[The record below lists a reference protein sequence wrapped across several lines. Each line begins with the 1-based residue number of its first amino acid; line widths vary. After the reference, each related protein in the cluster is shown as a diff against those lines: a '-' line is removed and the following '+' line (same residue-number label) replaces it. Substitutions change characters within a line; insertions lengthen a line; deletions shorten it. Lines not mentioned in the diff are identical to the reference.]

1 MHYMKWIYPRRLR
14 NQMILMAILMVI
26 VPTLTI
32 GYIVET
38 EGRSAVLSEKEKK
51 LSAVVNLLNQAL
63 GNRYDLYID
72 LPREERIRALN
83 AELAPITENITHAFP
98 GIGAGYYNKMLD
110 AIITYAPSALYQNN
124 VGVTIAADHPGR
136 EVMRTNT
143 PLVYSGRQVRGD
155 ILNSMLPIERNGEI
169 LGYIWA
175 NELTEDIRRQAW
187 KMDVRI
193 IIVLTAGL
201 LISLL
206 LIVLFSRRLSA
217 NIDII
222 TDGLSTLA
230 QNIPTRLPQLPG
242 EMGQISQSV
251 NNLAQALRETRTLN
265 DLIIEN
271 AADGVIAIDRQ
282 GDVTTM
288 NPAAEVITGYQR
300 HELVGQPYS
309 MLFDN
314 TQFYSPVLDT
324 LEHGTEH
331 VALEISFPGRDR
343 TIELSVTTSRIHNTH
358 GEMIGALVIFSDL
371 TARKETQRRMAQA
384 ERLATLGELM
394 AGVAHEVRNPLT
406 AIRGYVQILRQQTSD
421 PIHQEYLSVVLKE
434 IDSINKVIQQLLE
447 FSRPRHS
454 QWQQVSLNALVEET
468 LVLVQTAGVQA
479 RVDFIS
485 ELDNE
490 LSPINADRELLKQVL
505 LNILIN
511 AVQAISARGKIR
523 IQTWQY
529 SDSQQ
534 AISIE
539 DNGCGIDLS
548 LQKKIFDP
556 FERERSSTVSRIQG
570 TGLGMA
576 ITKNI
581 VDMMGGTIEIRTEPG
596 KGTEFIIRV
605 ALRVQPEH
613 HRAERIAEL
622 EGLKALVV
630 DDDFNTCDSVTKML
644 VRVGMRSEWT
654 LSGKEAVLRARQSME
669 LGDAFHAYIIDWRLP
684 DMNGIEVT
692 RQIRSLHDDT
702 PIIILT
708 AYDWSDIEVEAKAA
722 GVTAFCSKPM
732 FMSDLRETLMSALG
746 QNQTDAAQELLPQKN
761 ADFKGRHI
769 LLVED
774 NELNRE
780 IAQEILRE
788 YGFRVDTAENGAVAV
803 EKVCTAAPG
812 SYDLVLMDV
821 QMPVMDGYTATRKIR
836 ALDDPARAKIPIL
849 AMTANAFDEDRCNA
863 LESGMNGFLSKP
875 IVISDLVQEL
885 HKIL

>member
-1 MHYMKWIYPRRLR
+1 MDFSMHYMKWIYPRRLR

-63 GNRYDLYID
+63 GDRYDLYID

-83 AELAPITENITHAFP
+83 AELAPITENITRAFP
-98 GIGAGYYNKMLD
+98 GIGAGYYNKTLD
-110 AIITYAPSALYQNN
+110 AIITYAPSSLYQNN

-155 ILNSMLPIERNGEI
+155 ILNSMIPIERNGEV

-343 TIELSVTTSRIHNTH
+343 TIEISVTTSRIHNTH

-406 AIRGYVQILRQQTSD
+406 AIRGYVQILRQQTTD
-421 PIHQEYLSVVLKE
+421 PIHQEYLSVVIKE
-434 IDSINKVIQQLLE
+434 IDSINKVIQQLLD
-447 FSRPRHS
+447 FSRPRHG

-479 RVDFIS
+479 RIDFIS

-490 LSPINADRELLKQVL
+490 LSPISADRELLKQVL

-523 IQTWQY
+523 IRTWQY

-556 FERERSSTVSRIQG
+556 FFTTKASG
-570 TGLGMA
+570 TGLGLA
-576 ITKNI
+576 LSQRIINAHQG
-581 VDMMGGTIEIRTEPG
+581 D
-596 KGTEFIIRV
+596 IRV
-605 ALRVQPEH
+605 TSLPGYGAT
-613 HRAERIAEL
+613 
-622 EGLKALVV
+622 
-630 DDDFNTCDSVTKML
+630 F
-644 VRVGMRSEWT
+644 T
-654 LSGKEAVLRARQSME
+654 L
-669 LGDAFHAYIIDWRLP
+669 ILP
-684 DMNGIEVT
+684 INPQG
-692 RQIRSLHDDT
+692 
-702 PIIILT
+702 
-708 AYDWSDIEVEAKAA
+708 
-722 GVTAFCSKPM
+722 
-732 FMSDLRETLMSALG
+732 
-746 QNQTDAAQELLPQKN
+746 NQT
-761 ADFKGRHI
+761 
-769 LLVED
+769 V
-774 NELNRE
+774 
-780 IAQEILRE
+780 
-788 YGFRVDTAENGAVAV
+788 
-803 EKVCTAAPG
+803 
-812 SYDLVLMDV
+812 
-821 QMPVMDGYTATRKIR
+821 
-836 ALDDPARAKIPIL
+836 
-849 AMTANAFDEDRCNA
+849 
-863 LESGMNGFLSKP
+863 
-875 IVISDLVQEL
+875 
-885 HKIL
+885 

>member
-1 MHYMKWIYPRRLR
+1 MDFSMHYMKWIYPRRLR

-63 GNRYDLYID
+63 GDRYDLYID

-83 AELAPITENITHAFP
+83 AELAPITENITRAFP
-98 GIGAGYYNKMLD
+98 GIGAGYYNKTLD
-110 AIITYAPSALYQNN
+110 AIITYAPSSLYQNN

-155 ILNSMLPIERNGEI
+155 ILNSMIPIERNGEV

-343 TIELSVTTSRIHNTH
+343 TIEISVTTSRIHNTH

-406 AIRGYVQILRQQTSD
+406 AIRGYVQILRQQTTD
-421 PIHQEYLSVVLKE
+421 PIHQEYLSVVIKE
-434 IDSINKVIQQLLE
+434 IDSINKVIQQLLD
-447 FSRPRHS
+447 FSRPRHG

-479 RVDFIS
+479 RIDFIS

-490 LSPINADRELLKQVL
+490 LSPISADRELLKQVL

-523 IQTWQY
+523 IRTWQY

-556 FERERSSTVSRIQG
+556 FFTTKASG
-570 TGLGMA
+570 TGLGLA
-576 ITKNI
+576 LSQRIINAH
-581 VDMMGGTIEIRTEPG
+581 PG
-596 KGTEFIIRV
+596 DIRV
-605 ALRVQPEH
+605 TSLPGYGAT
-613 HRAERIAEL
+613 
-622 EGLKALVV
+622 
-630 DDDFNTCDSVTKML
+630 F
-644 VRVGMRSEWT
+644 T
-654 LSGKEAVLRARQSME
+654 L
-669 LGDAFHAYIIDWRLP
+669 ILP
-684 DMNGIEVT
+684 INPQG
-692 RQIRSLHDDT
+692 
-702 PIIILT
+702 
-708 AYDWSDIEVEAKAA
+708 
-722 GVTAFCSKPM
+722 
-732 FMSDLRETLMSALG
+732 
-746 QNQTDAAQELLPQKN
+746 NQT
-761 ADFKGRHI
+761 
-769 LLVED
+769 V
-774 NELNRE
+774 
-780 IAQEILRE
+780 
-788 YGFRVDTAENGAVAV
+788 
-803 EKVCTAAPG
+803 
-812 SYDLVLMDV
+812 
-821 QMPVMDGYTATRKIR
+821 
-836 ALDDPARAKIPIL
+836 
-849 AMTANAFDEDRCNA
+849 
-863 LESGMNGFLSKP
+863 
-875 IVISDLVQEL
+875 
-885 HKIL
+885 

>member
-63 GNRYDLYID
+63 GDRYDLYID

-324 LEHGTEH
+324 
-331 VALEISFPGRDR
+331 
-343 TIELSVTTSRIHNTH
+343 
-358 GEMIGALVIFSDL
+358 
-371 TARKETQRRMAQA
+371 
-384 ERLATLGELM
+384 
-394 AGVAHEVRNPLT
+394 
-406 AIRGYVQILRQQTSD
+406 
-421 PIHQEYLSVVLKE
+421 
-434 IDSINKVIQQLLE
+434 DSINKVIQQLLE

-556 FERERSSTVSRIQG
+556 FFTTKASG
-570 TGLGMA
+570 TGLGLA
-576 ITKNI
+576 LSQRIINAHQG
-581 VDMMGGTIEIRTEPG
+581 D
-596 KGTEFIIRV
+596 IRV
-605 ALRVQPEH
+605 ASLPGYG
-613 HRAERIAEL
+613 AT
-622 EGLKALVV
+622 
-630 DDDFNTCDSVTKML
+630 F
-644 VRVGMRSEWT
+644 T
-654 LSGKEAVLRARQSME
+654 L
-669 LGDAFHAYIIDWRLP
+669 ILP
-684 DMNGIEVT
+684 INPQG
-692 RQIRSLHDDT
+692 
-702 PIIILT
+702 
-708 AYDWSDIEVEAKAA
+708 
-722 GVTAFCSKPM
+722 
-732 FMSDLRETLMSALG
+732 
-746 QNQTDAAQELLPQKN
+746 NQT
-761 ADFKGRHI
+761 
-769 LLVED
+769 V
-774 NELNRE
+774 
-780 IAQEILRE
+780 
-788 YGFRVDTAENGAVAV
+788 
-803 EKVCTAAPG
+803 
-812 SYDLVLMDV
+812 
-821 QMPVMDGYTATRKIR
+821 
-836 ALDDPARAKIPIL
+836 
-849 AMTANAFDEDRCNA
+849 
-863 LESGMNGFLSKP
+863 
-875 IVISDLVQEL
+875 
-885 HKIL
+885 

>member
-63 GNRYDLYID
+63 GDRYDLYID

-83 AELAPITENITHAFP
+83 AELAPITENITRAFP
-98 GIGAGYYNKMLD
+98 GIGAGYYNKTLD
-110 AIITYAPSALYQNN
+110 AIITYAPSSLYQNN

-155 ILNSMLPIERNGEI
+155 ILNSMIPIERNGEV

-343 TIELSVTTSRIHNTH
+343 TIEISVTTSRIHNTH

-406 AIRGYVQILRQQTSD
+406 AIRGYVQILRQQTTD
-421 PIHQEYLSVVLKE
+421 PIHQEYLSVVIKE
-434 IDSINKVIQQLLE
+434 IDSINKVIQQLLD
-447 FSRPRHS
+447 FSRPRHG

-479 RVDFIS
+479 RIDFIS

-490 LSPINADRELLKQVL
+490 LSPISADRELLKQVL

-523 IQTWQY
+523 IRTWQY

-556 FERERSSTVSRIQG
+556 FFTTKASG
-570 TGLGMA
+570 TGLGLA
-576 ITKNI
+576 LSQRIINAH
-581 VDMMGGTIEIRTEPG
+581 PG
-596 KGTEFIIRV
+596 DIRV
-605 ALRVQPEH
+605 TSLPGYGAT
-613 HRAERIAEL
+613 
-622 EGLKALVV
+622 
-630 DDDFNTCDSVTKML
+630 F
-644 VRVGMRSEWT
+644 T
-654 LSGKEAVLRARQSME
+654 L
-669 LGDAFHAYIIDWRLP
+669 ILP
-684 DMNGIEVT
+684 INPQG
-692 RQIRSLHDDT
+692 
-702 PIIILT
+702 
-708 AYDWSDIEVEAKAA
+708 
-722 GVTAFCSKPM
+722 
-732 FMSDLRETLMSALG
+732 
-746 QNQTDAAQELLPQKN
+746 NQT
-761 ADFKGRHI
+761 
-769 LLVED
+769 V
-774 NELNRE
+774 
-780 IAQEILRE
+780 
-788 YGFRVDTAENGAVAV
+788 
-803 EKVCTAAPG
+803 
-812 SYDLVLMDV
+812 
-821 QMPVMDGYTATRKIR
+821 
-836 ALDDPARAKIPIL
+836 
-849 AMTANAFDEDRCNA
+849 
-863 LESGMNGFLSKP
+863 
-875 IVISDLVQEL
+875 
-885 HKIL
+885 

>member
-63 GNRYDLYID
+63 GDRYDLYID

-83 AELAPITENITHAFP
+83 AELAPITENITRAFP
-98 GIGAGYYNKMLD
+98 GIGAGYYNKTLD
-110 AIITYAPSALYQNN
+110 AIITYAPSSLYQNN

-155 ILNSMLPIERNGEI
+155 ILNSMLPIERNGEV

-343 TIELSVTTSRIHNTH
+343 TIEISVTTSRIHNTH

-406 AIRGYVQILRQQTSD
+406 AIRGYVQILRQQTTD

-434 IDSINKVIQQLLE
+434 IDSINKVIQQLLD
-447 FSRPRHS
+447 FSRPRHG

-479 RVDFIS
+479 RIDFIS

-490 LSPINADRELLKQVL
+490 LSPISADRELLKQVL

-523 IQTWQY
+523 IRTWQY

-539 DNGCGIDLS
+539 DNGYGIDLS

-556 FERERSSTVSRIQG
+556 FFTTKASG
-570 TGLGMA
+570 TGLGLA
-576 ITKNI
+576 LSQRIINAHQG
-581 VDMMGGTIEIRTEPG
+581 D
-596 KGTEFIIRV
+596 IRV
-605 ALRVQPEH
+605 TSLPGYGAT
-613 HRAERIAEL
+613 
-622 EGLKALVV
+622 
-630 DDDFNTCDSVTKML
+630 F
-644 VRVGMRSEWT
+644 T
-654 LSGKEAVLRARQSME
+654 L
-669 LGDAFHAYIIDWRLP
+669 ILP
-684 DMNGIEVT
+684 INPQG
-692 RQIRSLHDDT
+692 
-702 PIIILT
+702 
-708 AYDWSDIEVEAKAA
+708 
-722 GVTAFCSKPM
+722 
-732 FMSDLRETLMSALG
+732 
-746 QNQTDAAQELLPQKN
+746 NQT
-761 ADFKGRHI
+761 
-769 LLVED
+769 V
-774 NELNRE
+774 
-780 IAQEILRE
+780 
-788 YGFRVDTAENGAVAV
+788 
-803 EKVCTAAPG
+803 
-812 SYDLVLMDV
+812 
-821 QMPVMDGYTATRKIR
+821 
-836 ALDDPARAKIPIL
+836 
-849 AMTANAFDEDRCNA
+849 
-863 LESGMNGFLSKP
+863 
-875 IVISDLVQEL
+875 
-885 HKIL
+885 

>member
-1 MHYMKWIYPRRLR
+1 M
-14 NQMILMAILMVI
+14 
-26 VPTLTI
+26 
-32 GYIVET
+32 
-38 EGRSAVLSEKEKK
+38 
-51 LSAVVNLLNQAL
+51 VNLLNQAL

-83 AELAPITENITHAFP
+83 AEFAPITENITHAFP
-98 GIGAGYYNKMLD
+98 GIGAGYYNKTLD

-155 ILNSMLPIERNGEI
+155 ILNSMIPIERNGEI

-556 FERERSSTVSRIQG
+556 FFTTKASG
-570 TGLGMA
+570 TGLGLA
-576 ITKNI
+576 LSQRIINAHQG
-581 VDMMGGTIEIRTEPG
+581 D
-596 KGTEFIIRV
+596 IRV
-605 ALRVQPEH
+605 ASLPGYG
-613 HRAERIAEL
+613 AT
-622 EGLKALVV
+622 
-630 DDDFNTCDSVTKML
+630 F
-644 VRVGMRSEWT
+644 T
-654 LSGKEAVLRARQSME
+654 L
-669 LGDAFHAYIIDWRLP
+669 ILP
-684 DMNGIEVT
+684 INPQG
-692 RQIRSLHDDT
+692 
-702 PIIILT
+702 
-708 AYDWSDIEVEAKAA
+708 
-722 GVTAFCSKPM
+722 
-732 FMSDLRETLMSALG
+732 
-746 QNQTDAAQELLPQKN
+746 NQT
-761 ADFKGRHI
+761 
-769 LLVED
+769 V
-774 NELNRE
+774 
-780 IAQEILRE
+780 
-788 YGFRVDTAENGAVAV
+788 
-803 EKVCTAAPG
+803 
-812 SYDLVLMDV
+812 
-821 QMPVMDGYTATRKIR
+821 
-836 ALDDPARAKIPIL
+836 
-849 AMTANAFDEDRCNA
+849 
-863 LESGMNGFLSKP
+863 
-875 IVISDLVQEL
+875 
-885 HKIL
+885 

>member
-72 LPREERIRALN
+72 LPREERIRAFN

-98 GIGAGYYNKMLD
+98 GIGAGYYNKTLD

-155 ILNSMLPIERNGEI
+155 ILNSMIPIERNGEI

-421 PIHQEYLSVVLKE
+421 LIHQEYLSVVLKE

-490 LSPINADRELLKQVL
+490 LNPINADRELLKQVL

-556 FERERSSTVSRIQG
+556 FFTTKASG
-570 TGLGMA
+570 TGLGLA
-576 ITKNI
+576 LSQRIINAHQG
-581 VDMMGGTIEIRTEPG
+581 D
-596 KGTEFIIRV
+596 IRV
-605 ALRVQPEH
+605 ASLPGYG
-613 HRAERIAEL
+613 AT
-622 EGLKALVV
+622 
-630 DDDFNTCDSVTKML
+630 F
-644 VRVGMRSEWT
+644 T
-654 LSGKEAVLRARQSME
+654 L
-669 LGDAFHAYIIDWRLP
+669 ILP
-684 DMNGIEVT
+684 INPQG
-692 RQIRSLHDDT
+692 
-702 PIIILT
+702 
-708 AYDWSDIEVEAKAA
+708 
-722 GVTAFCSKPM
+722 
-732 FMSDLRETLMSALG
+732 
-746 QNQTDAAQELLPQKN
+746 NQT
-761 ADFKGRHI
+761 
-769 LLVED
+769 V
-774 NELNRE
+774 
-780 IAQEILRE
+780 
-788 YGFRVDTAENGAVAV
+788 
-803 EKVCTAAPG
+803 
-812 SYDLVLMDV
+812 
-821 QMPVMDGYTATRKIR
+821 
-836 ALDDPARAKIPIL
+836 
-849 AMTANAFDEDRCNA
+849 
-863 LESGMNGFLSKP
+863 
-875 IVISDLVQEL
+875 
-885 HKIL
+885 

>member
-98 GIGAGYYNKMLD
+98 GIGAGYYNKTLD

-155 ILNSMLPIERNGEI
+155 ILNSMIPIERNGEI

-175 NELTEDIRRQAW
+175 NELTEDI
-187 KMDVRI
+187 
-193 IIVLTAGL
+193 
-201 LISLL
+201 
-206 LIVLFSRRLSA
+206 RRLSA

-406 AIRGYVQILRQQTSD
+406 AIRGYVQILRQQTRD

-523 IQTWQY
+523 IRTWQY

-539 DNGCGIDLS
+539 DNGSGIDLS

-556 FERERSSTVSRIQG
+556 FFTTKASG
-570 TGLGMA
+570 TGLGLA
-576 ITKNI
+576 LSQRIINAHQG
-581 VDMMGGTIEIRTEPG
+581 D
-596 KGTEFIIRV
+596 IRV
-605 ALRVQPEH
+605 ASLPGYG
-613 HRAERIAEL
+613 AT
-622 EGLKALVV
+622 
-630 DDDFNTCDSVTKML
+630 F
-644 VRVGMRSEWT
+644 T
-654 LSGKEAVLRARQSME
+654 L
-669 LGDAFHAYIIDWRLP
+669 ILP
-684 DMNGIEVT
+684 INPQG
-692 RQIRSLHDDT
+692 
-702 PIIILT
+702 
-708 AYDWSDIEVEAKAA
+708 
-722 GVTAFCSKPM
+722 
-732 FMSDLRETLMSALG
+732 
-746 QNQTDAAQELLPQKN
+746 NQT
-761 ADFKGRHI
+761 
-769 LLVED
+769 V
-774 NELNRE
+774 
-780 IAQEILRE
+780 
-788 YGFRVDTAENGAVAV
+788 
-803 EKVCTAAPG
+803 
-812 SYDLVLMDV
+812 
-821 QMPVMDGYTATRKIR
+821 
-836 ALDDPARAKIPIL
+836 
-849 AMTANAFDEDRCNA
+849 
-863 LESGMNGFLSKP
+863 
-875 IVISDLVQEL
+875 
-885 HKIL
+885 

>member
-83 AELAPITENITHAFP
+83 AELAPITENITHTFP
-98 GIGAGYYNKMLD
+98 GIGAGYYNKTLD

-155 ILNSMLPIERNGEI
+155 ILNSMIPIERNGEI

-406 AIRGYVQILRQQTSD
+406 AIRGYVQILRQQTRD

-523 IQTWQY
+523 IRTWQY

-539 DNGCGIDLS
+539 DNGSGIDLS

-556 FERERSSTVSRIQG
+556 FFTTKASG
-570 TGLGMA
+570 TGLGLA
-576 ITKNI
+576 LSQRIINAHQG
-581 VDMMGGTIEIRTEPG
+581 D
-596 KGTEFIIRV
+596 IRV
-605 ALRVQPEH
+605 ASLPGYG
-613 HRAERIAEL
+613 AT
-622 EGLKALVV
+622 
-630 DDDFNTCDSVTKML
+630 F
-644 VRVGMRSEWT
+644 T
-654 LSGKEAVLRARQSME
+654 L
-669 LGDAFHAYIIDWRLP
+669 ILP
-684 DMNGIEVT
+684 INPQG
-692 RQIRSLHDDT
+692 
-702 PIIILT
+702 
-708 AYDWSDIEVEAKAA
+708 
-722 GVTAFCSKPM
+722 
-732 FMSDLRETLMSALG
+732 
-746 QNQTDAAQELLPQKN
+746 NQT
-761 ADFKGRHI
+761 
-769 LLVED
+769 V
-774 NELNRE
+774 
-780 IAQEILRE
+780 
-788 YGFRVDTAENGAVAV
+788 
-803 EKVCTAAPG
+803 
-812 SYDLVLMDV
+812 
-821 QMPVMDGYTATRKIR
+821 
-836 ALDDPARAKIPIL
+836 
-849 AMTANAFDEDRCNA
+849 
-863 LESGMNGFLSKP
+863 
-875 IVISDLVQEL
+875 
-885 HKIL
+885 

>member
-83 AELAPITENITHAFP
+83 AELVPITENITHAFP
-98 GIGAGYYNKMLD
+98 GIGAGYYNKTLD

-155 ILNSMLPIERNGEI
+155 ILNSMIPIERNGEI

-288 NPAAEVITGYQR
+288 NPAVEVITGYQR

-556 FERERSSTVSRIQG
+556 FFTTKASG
-570 TGLGMA
+570 TGLGLA
-576 ITKNI
+576 LSQRIINAHQG
-581 VDMMGGTIEIRTEPG
+581 D
-596 KGTEFIIRV
+596 IRV
-605 ALRVQPEH
+605 ASLPGYG
-613 HRAERIAEL
+613 AT
-622 EGLKALVV
+622 
-630 DDDFNTCDSVTKML
+630 F
-644 VRVGMRSEWT
+644 T
-654 LSGKEAVLRARQSME
+654 L
-669 LGDAFHAYIIDWRLP
+669 ILP
-684 DMNGIEVT
+684 INPQG
-692 RQIRSLHDDT
+692 
-702 PIIILT
+702 
-708 AYDWSDIEVEAKAA
+708 
-722 GVTAFCSKPM
+722 
-732 FMSDLRETLMSALG
+732 
-746 QNQTDAAQELLPQKN
+746 NQT
-761 ADFKGRHI
+761 
-769 LLVED
+769 V
-774 NELNRE
+774 
-780 IAQEILRE
+780 
-788 YGFRVDTAENGAVAV
+788 
-803 EKVCTAAPG
+803 
-812 SYDLVLMDV
+812 
-821 QMPVMDGYTATRKIR
+821 
-836 ALDDPARAKIPIL
+836 
-849 AMTANAFDEDRCNA
+849 
-863 LESGMNGFLSKP
+863 
-875 IVISDLVQEL
+875 
-885 HKIL
+885 

>member
-63 GNRYDLYID
+63 GDRYDLYID

-83 AELAPITENITHAFP
+83 AELSPITENITHAFP
-98 GIGAGYYNKMLD
+98 GIGAGYYNKTLD

-155 ILNSMLPIERNGEI
+155 ILNSMIPIERNGEI

-406 AIRGYVQILRQQTSD
+406 AIRGYVQILRQQTRD

-523 IQTWQY
+523 IRTWQY

-539 DNGCGIDLS
+539 DNGSGIDLS

-556 FERERSSTVSRIQG
+556 FFTTKASG
-570 TGLGMA
+570 TGLGLA
-576 ITKNI
+576 LSQRIINAHQG
-581 VDMMGGTIEIRTEPG
+581 D
-596 KGTEFIIRV
+596 IRV
-605 ALRVQPEH
+605 ASLPGYG
-613 HRAERIAEL
+613 AT
-622 EGLKALVV
+622 
-630 DDDFNTCDSVTKML
+630 F
-644 VRVGMRSEWT
+644 T
-654 LSGKEAVLRARQSME
+654 L
-669 LGDAFHAYIIDWRLP
+669 ILP
-684 DMNGIEVT
+684 INPQG
-692 RQIRSLHDDT
+692 
-702 PIIILT
+702 
-708 AYDWSDIEVEAKAA
+708 
-722 GVTAFCSKPM
+722 
-732 FMSDLRETLMSALG
+732 
-746 QNQTDAAQELLPQKN
+746 NQT
-761 ADFKGRHI
+761 
-769 LLVED
+769 V
-774 NELNRE
+774 
-780 IAQEILRE
+780 
-788 YGFRVDTAENGAVAV
+788 
-803 EKVCTAAPG
+803 
-812 SYDLVLMDV
+812 
-821 QMPVMDGYTATRKIR
+821 
-836 ALDDPARAKIPIL
+836 
-849 AMTANAFDEDRCNA
+849 
-863 LESGMNGFLSKP
+863 
-875 IVISDLVQEL
+875 
-885 HKIL
+885 

>member
-1 MHYMKWIYPRRLR
+1 MKWIYPRRLR

-51 LSAVVNLLNQAL
+51 LSAVLNLLNQAL
-63 GNRYDLYID
+63 GDRYDLYID

-83 AELAPITENITHAFP
+83 AELAPITENITRAFP
-98 GIGAGYYNKMLD
+98 GIGAGYYNKTLD
-110 AIITYAPSALYQNN
+110 AIITYAPSSLYQNN

-155 ILNSMLPIERNGEI
+155 ILNSMIPIERNGEV

-406 AIRGYVQILRQQTSD
+406 AIRGYVQILRQQTTD

-434 IDSINKVIQQLLE
+434 IDSINKVIQQLLD

-454 QWQQVSLNALVEET
+454 QWQQVSLNALIEET

-490 LSPINADRELLKQVL
+490 LSPIIADRELLKQVL

-523 IQTWQY
+523 IRTWQY

-556 FERERSSTVSRIQG
+556 FFTTKASG
-570 TGLGMA
+570 TGLGLA
-576 ITKNI
+576 LSQRIINAHQG
-581 VDMMGGTIEIRTEPG
+581 D
-596 KGTEFIIRV
+596 IRV
-605 ALRVQPEH
+605 ASLPGYG
-613 HRAERIAEL
+613 AT
-622 EGLKALVV
+622 
-630 DDDFNTCDSVTKML
+630 F
-644 VRVGMRSEWT
+644 T
-654 LSGKEAVLRARQSME
+654 L
-669 LGDAFHAYIIDWRLP
+669 ILP
-684 DMNGIEVT
+684 INPQG
-692 RQIRSLHDDT
+692 
-702 PIIILT
+702 
-708 AYDWSDIEVEAKAA
+708 
-722 GVTAFCSKPM
+722 
-732 FMSDLRETLMSALG
+732 
-746 QNQTDAAQELLPQKN
+746 NQT
-761 ADFKGRHI
+761 
-769 LLVED
+769 V
-774 NELNRE
+774 
-780 IAQEILRE
+780 
-788 YGFRVDTAENGAVAV
+788 
-803 EKVCTAAPG
+803 
-812 SYDLVLMDV
+812 
-821 QMPVMDGYTATRKIR
+821 
-836 ALDDPARAKIPIL
+836 
-849 AMTANAFDEDRCNA
+849 
-863 LESGMNGFLSKP
+863 
-875 IVISDLVQEL
+875 
-885 HKIL
+885 

>member
-1 MHYMKWIYPRRLR
+1 MKWIYPRRLR

-63 GNRYDLYID
+63 GDRYDLYID

-83 AELAPITENITHAFP
+83 AELAPITENITRAFP
-98 GIGAGYYNKMLD
+98 GIGAGYYNKTLD
-110 AIITYAPSALYQNN
+110 AIITYAPSSLYQNN

-155 ILNSMLPIERNGEI
+155 ILNSMIPIERNGEV

-222 TDGLSTLA
+222 TDGLSNLA

-406 AIRGYVQILRQQTSD
+406 AIRGYVQILRQQTTD

-434 IDSINKVIQQLLE
+434 IDSINKVIQQLLD

-454 QWQQVSLNALVEET
+454 QWQQVSLNALIEET

-490 LSPINADRELLKQVL
+490 LSPISADRELLKQVL

-523 IQTWQY
+523 IRTWQY

-556 FERERSSTVSRIQG
+556 FFTTKASG
-570 TGLGMA
+570 TGLGLA
-576 ITKNI
+576 LSQRIINAHQG
-581 VDMMGGTIEIRTEPG
+581 D
-596 KGTEFIIRV
+596 IRV
-605 ALRVQPEH
+605 TSLPGYGAT
-613 HRAERIAEL
+613 
-622 EGLKALVV
+622 
-630 DDDFNTCDSVTKML
+630 F
-644 VRVGMRSEWT
+644 T
-654 LSGKEAVLRARQSME
+654 L
-669 LGDAFHAYIIDWRLP
+669 ILP
-684 DMNGIEVT
+684 INPQG
-692 RQIRSLHDDT
+692 
-702 PIIILT
+702 
-708 AYDWSDIEVEAKAA
+708 
-722 GVTAFCSKPM
+722 
-732 FMSDLRETLMSALG
+732 
-746 QNQTDAAQELLPQKN
+746 NQT
-761 ADFKGRHI
+761 
-769 LLVED
+769 V
-774 NELNRE
+774 
-780 IAQEILRE
+780 
-788 YGFRVDTAENGAVAV
+788 
-803 EKVCTAAPG
+803 
-812 SYDLVLMDV
+812 
-821 QMPVMDGYTATRKIR
+821 
-836 ALDDPARAKIPIL
+836 
-849 AMTANAFDEDRCNA
+849 
-863 LESGMNGFLSKP
+863 
-875 IVISDLVQEL
+875 
-885 HKIL
+885 

>member
-1 MHYMKWIYPRRLR
+1 MDFSMHYMKWIYPRRLR

-63 GNRYDLYID
+63 GDRYGLYID

-83 AELAPITENITHAFP
+83 AELAPITENITRAFP
-98 GIGAGYYNKMLD
+98 GIGAGYYNKTLD
-110 AIITYAPSALYQNN
+110 AIITYAPSSLYQNN

-155 ILNSMLPIERNGEI
+155 ILNSMIPIERNGEV

-343 TIELSVTTSRIHNTH
+343 TIEISVTTSRIHNTH

-406 AIRGYVQILRQQTSD
+406 AIRGYVQILRQQTTD
-421 PIHQEYLSVVLKE
+421 QIHQEYLSVVLKE
-434 IDSINKVIQQLLE
+434 IDSINKVIQQLLD

-490 LSPINADRELLKQVL
+490 LSPISADRELLKQVL

-523 IQTWQY
+523 IRTWQY

-556 FERERSSTVSRIQG
+556 FFTTKASG
-570 TGLGMA
+570 TGLGLA
-576 ITKNI
+576 LSQRIINAHQG
-581 VDMMGGTIEIRTEPG
+581 D
-596 KGTEFIIRV
+596 IRV
-605 ALRVQPEH
+605 TSLPGYGAT
-613 HRAERIAEL
+613 
-622 EGLKALVV
+622 
-630 DDDFNTCDSVTKML
+630 F
-644 VRVGMRSEWT
+644 T
-654 LSGKEAVLRARQSME
+654 L
-669 LGDAFHAYIIDWRLP
+669 ILP
-684 DMNGIEVT
+684 INPQG
-692 RQIRSLHDDT
+692 
-702 PIIILT
+702 
-708 AYDWSDIEVEAKAA
+708 
-722 GVTAFCSKPM
+722 
-732 FMSDLRETLMSALG
+732 
-746 QNQTDAAQELLPQKN
+746 NQT
-761 ADFKGRHI
+761 
-769 LLVED
+769 V
-774 NELNRE
+774 
-780 IAQEILRE
+780 
-788 YGFRVDTAENGAVAV
+788 
-803 EKVCTAAPG
+803 
-812 SYDLVLMDV
+812 
-821 QMPVMDGYTATRKIR
+821 
-836 ALDDPARAKIPIL
+836 
-849 AMTANAFDEDRCNA
+849 
-863 LESGMNGFLSKP
+863 
-875 IVISDLVQEL
+875 
-885 HKIL
+885 

>member
-72 LPREERIRALN
+72 LPREERIRAFN

-98 GIGAGYYNKMLD
+98 GIGAGYYNKTLD

-523 IQTWQY
+523 IRTWQY

-556 FERERSSTVSRIQG
+556 FFTTKASG
-570 TGLGMA
+570 TGLGLA
-576 ITKNI
+576 LSQRIINAHQG
-581 VDMMGGTIEIRTEPG
+581 D
-596 KGTEFIIRV
+596 IRV
-605 ALRVQPEH
+605 ASLPGYG
-613 HRAERIAEL
+613 AT
-622 EGLKALVV
+622 
-630 DDDFNTCDSVTKML
+630 F
-644 VRVGMRSEWT
+644 T
-654 LSGKEAVLRARQSME
+654 L
-669 LGDAFHAYIIDWRLP
+669 ILP
-684 DMNGIEVT
+684 INPQG
-692 RQIRSLHDDT
+692 
-702 PIIILT
+702 
-708 AYDWSDIEVEAKAA
+708 
-722 GVTAFCSKPM
+722 
-732 FMSDLRETLMSALG
+732 
-746 QNQTDAAQELLPQKN
+746 NQT
-761 ADFKGRHI
+761 
-769 LLVED
+769 V
-774 NELNRE
+774 
-780 IAQEILRE
+780 
-788 YGFRVDTAENGAVAV
+788 
-803 EKVCTAAPG
+803 
-812 SYDLVLMDV
+812 
-821 QMPVMDGYTATRKIR
+821 
-836 ALDDPARAKIPIL
+836 
-849 AMTANAFDEDRCNA
+849 
-863 LESGMNGFLSKP
+863 
-875 IVISDLVQEL
+875 
-885 HKIL
+885 

>member
-1 MHYMKWIYPRRLR
+1 MDFSMHYMKWIYPRRLR

-63 GNRYDLYID
+63 GDRYDLYID

-83 AELAPITENITHAFP
+83 AELAPITENITRAFP
-98 GIGAGYYNKMLD
+98 GIGAGYYNKTLD
-110 AIITYAPSALYQNN
+110 AIITYAPSSLYQNN

-155 ILNSMLPIERNGEI
+155 ILNSMLPIERNGEV

-343 TIELSVTTSRIHNTH
+343 TIEISVTTSRIHNTH

-371 TARKETQRRMAQA
+371 TARKETQRRMTQA

-406 AIRGYVQILRQQTSD
+406 AIRGYVQILRQQTTD
-421 PIHQEYLSVVLKE
+421 QIHQEYLSVVLKE
-434 IDSINKVIQQLLE
+434 IDSINKVIQQLLD

-490 LSPINADRELLKQVL
+490 LSPISADRELLKQVL

-523 IQTWQY
+523 IRTWQY

-556 FERERSSTVSRIQG
+556 FFTTKASG
-570 TGLGMA
+570 TGLGLA
-576 ITKNI
+576 LSQRIINAHQG
-581 VDMMGGTIEIRTEPG
+581 D
-596 KGTEFIIRV
+596 IRV
-605 ALRVQPEH
+605 TSLPGYGAT
-613 HRAERIAEL
+613 
-622 EGLKALVV
+622 
-630 DDDFNTCDSVTKML
+630 F
-644 VRVGMRSEWT
+644 T
-654 LSGKEAVLRARQSME
+654 L
-669 LGDAFHAYIIDWRLP
+669 ILP
-684 DMNGIEVT
+684 INPQG
-692 RQIRSLHDDT
+692 
-702 PIIILT
+702 
-708 AYDWSDIEVEAKAA
+708 
-722 GVTAFCSKPM
+722 
-732 FMSDLRETLMSALG
+732 
-746 QNQTDAAQELLPQKN
+746 NQT
-761 ADFKGRHI
+761 
-769 LLVED
+769 V
-774 NELNRE
+774 
-780 IAQEILRE
+780 
-788 YGFRVDTAENGAVAV
+788 
-803 EKVCTAAPG
+803 
-812 SYDLVLMDV
+812 
-821 QMPVMDGYTATRKIR
+821 
-836 ALDDPARAKIPIL
+836 
-849 AMTANAFDEDRCNA
+849 
-863 LESGMNGFLSKP
+863 
-875 IVISDLVQEL
+875 
-885 HKIL
+885 

>member
-1 MHYMKWIYPRRLR
+1 MKWIYPRRLR

-63 GNRYDLYID
+63 GDRYDLYID

-83 AELAPITENITHAFP
+83 AELAPITENITRAFP
-98 GIGAGYYNKMLD
+98 GIGAGYYNKTLD
-110 AIITYAPSALYQNN
+110 AIITYAPSSLYQNN

-155 ILNSMLPIERNGEI
+155 ILNSMIPIERNGEV

-434 IDSINKVIQQLLE
+434 IDSINKVIQQLLD

-523 IQTWQY
+523 IRTWQY

-556 FERERSSTVSRIQG
+556 FFTTKASG
-570 TGLGMA
+570 TGLGLA
-576 ITKNI
+576 LSQRIINAHQG
-581 VDMMGGTIEIRTEPG
+581 D
-596 KGTEFIIRV
+596 IRV
-605 ALRVQPEH
+605 ASLPGYG
-613 HRAERIAEL
+613 AT
-622 EGLKALVV
+622 
-630 DDDFNTCDSVTKML
+630 F
-644 VRVGMRSEWT
+644 T
-654 LSGKEAVLRARQSME
+654 L
-669 LGDAFHAYIIDWRLP
+669 ILP
-684 DMNGIEVT
+684 INPQG
-692 RQIRSLHDDT
+692 
-702 PIIILT
+702 
-708 AYDWSDIEVEAKAA
+708 
-722 GVTAFCSKPM
+722 
-732 FMSDLRETLMSALG
+732 
-746 QNQTDAAQELLPQKN
+746 NQT
-761 ADFKGRHI
+761 
-769 LLVED
+769 V
-774 NELNRE
+774 
-780 IAQEILRE
+780 
-788 YGFRVDTAENGAVAV
+788 
-803 EKVCTAAPG
+803 
-812 SYDLVLMDV
+812 
-821 QMPVMDGYTATRKIR
+821 
-836 ALDDPARAKIPIL
+836 
-849 AMTANAFDEDRCNA
+849 
-863 LESGMNGFLSKP
+863 
-875 IVISDLVQEL
+875 
-885 HKIL
+885 